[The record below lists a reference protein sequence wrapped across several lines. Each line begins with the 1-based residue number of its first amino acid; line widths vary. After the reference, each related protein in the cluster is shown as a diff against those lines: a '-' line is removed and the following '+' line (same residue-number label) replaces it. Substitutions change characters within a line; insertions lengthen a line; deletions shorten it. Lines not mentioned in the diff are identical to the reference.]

1 MELVLKEKTIWTN
14 LVRCHFKAATGP
26 AEQDQQKELVGAA
39 LEEPG

>member
-1 MELVLKEKTIWTN
+1 MELVFKKNYLDYN